1 MNVLLKLHK
10 EKPIEIYIP
19 TNTNE
24 KLLVT
29 IDDVEETSKNTLIL
43 HLKTKNMESFPF
55 LTKNIIYFYTK
66 SHLRSHLKLFS
77 IDKDIELRFI

>member
-10 EKPIEIYIP
+10 EKPVEIYVP
-19 TNTNE
+19 SNTNE

-29 IDDVEETSKNTLIL
+29 IDDIEETYKNTLIL
-43 HLKTKNMESFPF
+43 YLKVKNMENFPY
-55 LTKNIIYFYTK
+55 LTKNIIFFYIK